1 MTKQI
6 LAVLREGW
14 DGPKPGAGYYL
25 DADAGLR
32 TTLAG
37 LTAERASKAVGGNS
51 IAAHAHH
58 ILFSF
63 EAFKAFI
70 TGDKSQ
76 RDWSQSWAVN
86 EVDDGQW
93 AKLQGDLATR
103 YDELRAAIR
112 ESSGDEAEGG
122 ALAAAAHLA
131 YHVGAIRQKL
141 LGL

>member
-25 DADAGLR
+25 DADAGLK

-86 EVDDGQW
+86 EVDDAQW

-122 ALAAAAHLA
+122 SLAAAAHLA